1 MGKPTGF
8 MEYER
13 QDKPAESPKE
23 RIKHFRE
30 FHTPLSKEEQERQGA
45 RCMACGV
52 PFCQAGQMI
61 MGMASGCPL
70 HNLVPEWND
79 LIYHGN
85 WEEAYYRLK
94 KTNNFPEFTSRV
106 CPALC
111 EAACTCGLNGNAVSS
126 KANEYSIIENA
137 YEKGYAAARPVKVRP
152 GKKVAVVG
160 SGPSGLAVA
169 DMLNRR

>member
-94 KTNNFPEFTSRV
+94 KTNNFRNSLPGYVLHFVRQHVHVDSTEMQYHQKRMSTV
-106 CPALC
+106 L
-111 EAACTCGLNGNAVSS
+111 S
-126 KANEYSIIENA
+126 KMLT
-137 YEKGYAAARPVKVRP
+137 
-152 GKKVAVVG
+152 KKDT
-160 SGPSGLAVA
+160 LRQ
-169 DMLNRR
+169 DR

>member
-85 WEEAYYRLK
+85 WEEAYYRQHVHVDSTEMQYHQKRMSTVLLK
-94 KTNNFPEFTSRV
+94 MLT
-106 CPALC
+106 
-111 EAACTCGLNGNAVSS
+111 
-126 KANEYSIIENA
+126 
-137 YEKGYAAARPVKVRP
+137 
-152 GKKVAVVG
+152 KKDT
-160 SGPSGLAVA
+160 LRQ
-169 DMLNRR
+169 DR

>member
-1 MGKPTGF
+1 MGKTTGF

-13 QDKPAESPKE
+13 QDKPAESSKE

-94 KTNNFPEFTSRV
+94 RR
-106 CPALC
+106 
-111 EAACTCGLNGNAVSS
+111 
-126 KANEYSIIENA
+126 IIFRNSLP
-137 YEKGYAAARPVKVRP
+137 GYVLHFVRQHVHVDSTEMQYHQKRMSTVLLKMLT
-152 GKKVAVVG
+152 KKDT
-160 SGPSGLAVA
+160 LRQ
-169 DMLNRR
+169 DR